1 MALNRCDSCG
11 TDGASDGDLVRVQRV
26 YLITAPDATVGTE
39 QGQVLD
45 DIEMWCFVCRSMY
58 PHAGVET
65 E

>member
-11 TDGASDGDLVRVQRV
+11 SDGTGDGDLVSVQRV
-26 YLITAPDATVGTE
+26 YLVAAPEGAVGAD
-39 QGQVLD
+39 GMRVLD

-58 PHAGVET
+58 PHAAVET